1 MVKILNIICS
11 DILVILNDLF
21 YELCLLG
28 FLNRDFGYVEFLDFL
43 KIEFFDNSVEFDKSK
58 NVLNIKF
65 I

>member
-21 YELCLLG
+21 YELRLLD

>member
-21 YELCLLG
+21 YELCLFD
-28 FLNRDFGYVEFLDFL
+28 FLNRDFGYVGFLDLL